1 MKLTKAKKRVM
12 LEIAI
17 VVMVALALALMFFTA
32 RKPVTRTIEWQNP
45 NKYSSETL
53 IEAPKSFDGQM
64 IDFTGEAVGE
74 RMIRNRGSKDA
85 GVWIHLNDDAY
96 MYRAIDAGASLSG
109 YNSGMPVWV
118 TPVELTDAIQK
129 FGGYNQNGDVV
140 KISGVFHAACAQHGG
155 DMDIHATSLQIVNS
169 GLPIT
174 HPIPLWKI
182 YVACAMAVL
191 GLLMWAL
198 NKRKFIR
205 EQLGNFSNN

>member
-1 MKLTKAKKRVM
+1 MRFSKAKKRVI
-12 LEIAI
+12 LEITI
-17 VVMVALALALMFFTA
+17 VVMVSLALALMFFTA

-53 IEAPKSFDGQM
+53 IEAPKSFDKQT

-74 RMIRNRGSKDA
+74 AMVRNRGTKNEGA
-85 GVWIHLNDDAY
+85 WIHLNDDAY

-118 TPVELTDAIQK
+118 TPAALTKAIQH

-140 KISGVFHAACAQHGG
+140 KIRGEFHAACAAHGG

-169 GLPIT
+169 GLPIK
-174 HPIPLWKI
+174 HPIPKWKI
-182 YVACAMAVL
+182 LVAVSMVIL